1 RPRPAPRRASRVAPR
16 RAPVPPGLC
25 AAVRELNLGHF
36 AGGCS
41 AAPWAVLRR
50 EGARSESQERR
61 VASLYES
68 HRSSPFAR
76 HFAVTSPRAQ
86 RARDERS
93 ESRRG
98 ARGAASPSRRI
109 PGGVGGRGPARA
121 AAGPGAAGGAGG
133 AGGWGVRGGG
143 GGGGGGGV
151 GGGGGRGVH
160 RTRSRDVLCRLPVLS
175 RLSSR
180 AEASPR

>member
-86 RARDERS
+86 RARDERT
-93 ESRRG
+93 RV
-98 ARGAASPSRRI
+98 ASGCS
-109 PGGVGGRGPARA
+109 
-121 AAGPGAAGGAGG
+121 
-133 AGGWGVRGGG
+133 RGGEPLEEG
-143 GGGGGGGV
+143 
-151 GGGGGRGVH
+151 
-160 RTRSRDVLCRLPVLS
+160 
-175 RLSSR
+175 
-180 AEASPR
+180 